1 MNKRAAKPSSHPQ
14 ESARKAHGAA
24 TMRHTRTSTLE
35 GSELRWRSAVYAV
48 CAVSLAL
55 GVTFLACAFPDG
67 ASRPSTYL
75 WVACALAFA
84 TLTASNAAYL
94 ARHPGRP
101 TIGMMP
107 VAVASAGAAAAP
119 LAASAT
125 GSAAPLRTCAIVAL
139 ALGVACVAV
148 FGCLFVKMRA
158 AYANAPAPGEKSVL
172 IVLGAAVRSGRPCQT
187 LARRLDVAAD
197 LLLGHPHRMA
207 VLTGGASAARPS
219 EPTEAEA
226 MARYLRECG
235 VPEAQLLLE
244 PRAANTRQN
253 VSFSLEVVREAGLAG
268 RQLCVVSNDYHLWRA
283 LRCARRQGAELVPV
297 AARTPR
303 VSALQQWCREAL
315 TILAGR

>member
-1 MNKRAAKPSSHPQ
+1 MNKYPAKPSSHPQ
-14 ESARKAHGAA
+14 ASAYGARGA
-24 TMRHTRTSTLE
+24 DTMRHARGSTLE
-35 GSELRWRSAVYAV
+35 GSERRWRGAAYAV
-48 CAVSLAL
+48 CAASLAL
-55 GVTFLACAFPDG
+55 GITFLACAFPTG
-67 ASRPSTYL
+67 ALRPGTYL
-75 WVACALAFA
+75 WVACTLAFA
-84 TLTASNAAYL
+84 TTHASNVTYL
-94 ARHPGRP
+94 ARHSGRP

-125 GSAAPLRTCAIVAL
+125 GAAAPLRACAIVTL

-148 FGCLFVKMRA
+148 FGRLFAKMRA
-158 AYANAPAPGEKSVL
+158 TYANAPAPGEKSVL
-172 IVLGAAVRSGRPCQT
+172 IVLGAAVRGGRPCQT
-187 LARRLDVAAD
+187 LARRLDVAAS
-197 LLLGHPHRMA
+197 LLLGHPDRVA
-207 VLTGGASAARPS
+207 VLSGGASAARPC

-226 MARYLRECG
+226 MARYLRELG

-253 VSFSLEVVREAGLAG
+253 MSFSLEVVRKAGLAK
-268 RQLCVVSNDYHLWRA
+268 RQPCVVSNDYHLWRA
-283 LRCARRQGAELVPV
+283 LRCARRQGVTLVPV